1 MTAEQGKEQE
11 MRTNDFNQ
19 NTLISVDQM
28 MQEMMESVMPGDLMV
43 LADSAA
49 NMMLDQTRQMRGN
62 LVGYKELMIVLINIL

>member
-49 NMMLDQTRQMRGN
+49 NMMLDQPRQMIGN
-62 LVGYKELMIVLINIL
+62 LVGDKELMIVLINIL